1 MADICES
8 DSTVQKANI
17 EDVYGLL
24 KEISKENKETRSYL
38 ETRLDK
44 FESEMKTMI
53 NTSVSALRS
62 DMTKE
67 LSRVDSKMKELSEKI
82 STLEAQ
88 NDTVPTEHQP
98 SVSTPRSEF
107 DSERNLCFKNIV
119 EEDVNDCT
127 EKLNLYVNNILSD
140 LDINVNV
147 VAVKRIGQR
156 KPNNGDTSQQW
167 IRHNRPVIVTME
179 TKEQVHTVLKAK
191 RNLRQHQH
199 YSDTYIEK
207 DKTRHERI
215 LEANMRTIVNKID
228 GLRVRGGRVIKEQ

>member
-1 MADICES
+1 
-8 DSTVQKANI
+8 
-17 EDVYGLL
+17 
-24 KEISKENKETRSYL
+24 
-38 ETRLDK
+38 
-44 FESEMKTMI
+44 MI

-67 LSRVDSKMKELSEKI
+67 LSRVDSKMKELREKI

-88 NDTVPTEHQP
+88 NDTVTTEHQP

-107 DSERNLCFKNIV
+107 DTERNLCFKNVV

-156 KPNNGDTSQQW
+156 KPNNDDTSQQW
-167 IRHNRPVIVTME
+167 IRH
-179 TKEQVHTVLKAK
+179 
-191 RNLRQHQH
+191 
-199 YSDTYIEK
+199 
-207 DKTRHERI
+207 
-215 LEANMRTIVNKID
+215 
-228 GLRVRGGRVIKEQ
+228 